1 MQSCLNLEDET
12 KVHDLI
18 TLGSS
23 MSTDLDNKIT
33 ALLENKET
41 IDYPVSTTLFYRY
54 LKRIVSHIVNASTA
68 LIMPTDQIDY
78 LDE

>member
-1 MQSCLNLEDET
+1 
-12 KVHDLI
+12 
-18 TLGSS
+18 
-23 MSTDLDNKIT
+23 
-33 ALLENKET
+33 
-41 IDYPVSTTLFYRY
+41 